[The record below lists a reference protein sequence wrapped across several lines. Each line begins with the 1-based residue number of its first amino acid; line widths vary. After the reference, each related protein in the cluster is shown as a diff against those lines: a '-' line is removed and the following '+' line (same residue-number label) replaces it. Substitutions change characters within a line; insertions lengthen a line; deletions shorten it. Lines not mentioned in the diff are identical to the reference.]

1 MEEYFQLFDDRAKG
15 AVSDEEVVNRFG
27 RTVLELFQMR
37 RLLISYDADTMEMLH
52 PQGVNPGSELEEMRV
67 RWDEVPESSS
77 VTTRGEAAVSPER
90 MAVGASTSALGLL
103 GAFLAKYNLGESTS
117 AQSQAIAHSTP
128 LILLMVNVAPEADVV
143 GHIAGF
149 ASGYLLYWALHKE
162 GAPSGIQPRASG
174 V

>member
-1 MEEYFQLFDDRAKG
+1 MDDNGLPRGLQMEEYFQLFDDRAKG

-77 VTTRGEAAVSPER
+77 VTTRGEVGLCGPCSPGRLRPWCVSDPG
-90 MAVGASTSALGLL
+90 MAGI
-103 GAFLAKYNLGESTS
+103 K
-117 AQSQAIAHSTP
+117 
-128 LILLMVNVAPEADVV
+128 
-143 GHIAGF
+143 
-149 ASGYLLYWALHKE
+149 KE
-162 GAPSGIQPRASG
+162 LKKTLSP
-174 V
+174 